1 MRHTDSA
8 DTLPSPPPRSS
19 GAPRSSSRQ
28 TKVDAKATQGSM
40 VVSGKR
46 TNMVFAMSLGGHPAS
61 ARDVAWGNA
70 SHAHQRRSV
79 AKMLLSL
86 AGASTRHLE
95 SLTRTLVDFPDD
107 WAVCVSD
114 IKDWA
119 ERASTHPAVVD
130 AVLVHATKRAA

>member
-1 MRHTDSA
+1 
-8 DTLPSPPPRSS
+8 
-19 GAPRSSSRQ
+19 
-28 TKVDAKATQGSM
+28 M

-46 TNMVFAMSLGGHPAS
+46 TNMVFAMYLGGHPAS